1 MFFERSKTKGGTLGW
16 KKYFFQKSSQINS
29 RIGLKIP
36 QKYFRNKNMFK
47 IGFWP
52 MQPCA
57 RSVHALLSRRSAC
70 TERSQGCM
78 GQNTFLNMYLF
89 LKYFCGIFKPI
100 LELIWELFWKKY
112 FFLPRVPPLV
122 FERSKNI
129 KSAWQGVKTFFSHFF
144 FADIF

>member
-1 MFFERSKTKGGTLGW
+1 MFLPPAKRILCFLSVQKPKGRPLEEE
-16 KKYFFQKSSQINS
+16 KYLFQKSFLIYT

-36 QKYFRNKNMFK
+36 KKYFRNKNMFK
-47 IGFWP
+47 IVYWP

-70 TERSQGCM
+70 TERAQGCM
-78 GQNTFLNMYLF
+78 DQNTFLNMFLF

-100 LELIWELFWKKY
+100 LELIWELFWTKY

-122 FERSKNI
+122 FR
-129 KSAWQGVKTFFSHFF
+129 WFVRHV
-144 FADIF
+144 FASGRG